1 MQKAKCKSPE
11 TERDPS
17 TEVRGPFGLCG
28 LSSQKP
34 TGIWFSGLLHVAFCI
49 LPSPLLAATAAP
61 SASPAPSPA
70 GADIRAIVPPQPY
83 FLSGSLLWLVVAAL
97 SLLLAGLVAW
107 YLLRRPKTPKP
118 TGPKL
123 SPREAAKQKLAELER
138 QMDAMD
144 ARTFGG
150 EVCDVLRIYIGDEYG
165 MHPERQ
171 TSPEFL
177 ASVAAT
183 RIFSRNEHTL
193 LSEFL
198 DGCDLLKFARLDA
211 TPAGKRAL
219 LAQALEFI
227 DGNQRETPPSSM
239 LPPSPPIRPFASAS
253 PSPAEKAEVSNF

>member
-1 MQKAKCKSPE
+1 M
-11 TERDPS
+11 
-17 TEVRGPFGLCG
+17 RGAAALARISCRTAGAGLRSSFVLPFAFCF
-28 LSSQKP
+28 LSSAFAATVAP
-34 TGIWFSGLLHVAFCI
+34 T
-49 LPSPLLAATAAP
+49 PSPVP
-61 SASPAPSPA
+61 SA

-83 FLSGSLLWLVVAAL
+83 FLSGSLLWLVVAVL

-123 SPREAAKQKLAELER
+123 TPREAAKQKLAELER
-138 QMDAMD
+138 QMETMD

-150 EVCDVLRIYIGDEYG
+150 EVCDVLRVYIGDEYR

-177 ASVAAT
+177 ASVATT
-183 RIFSRNEHTL
+183 RVFSRNEHAL

-211 TPAGKRAL
+211 TLAGKRAL
-219 LAQALEFI
+219 LAQALEFV
-227 DGNQRETPPSSM
+227 DGSRREPAQPPP
-239 LPPSPPIRPFASAS
+239 LPPPPLPSRSFSPPPL
-253 PSPAEKAEVSNF
+253 PLEEQAEAGNR